1 MNTTPTAN
9 TGGTTIHINADT
21 DVAAL
26 KGRRFTA
33 TWRGQHNLEVTRE
46 VTIEVAR
53 HSQRYPWVGAQ
64 AIEWNCPCNAM
75 HPGGGHATALALEYG
90 HSTLEPVD

>member
-1 MNTTPTAN
+1 MTNPYTTAAPS
-9 TGGTTIHINADT
+9 TTIHIDADT
-21 DVAAL
+21 DVFAL
-26 KGRRFTA
+26 ADRRFVA
-33 TWRGQHNLEVTRE
+33 TWRGQHNIEVTRE
-46 VTIEVAR
+46 VTIEIAR

-75 HPGGGHATALALEYG
+75 HPGGGHATALLLEYG